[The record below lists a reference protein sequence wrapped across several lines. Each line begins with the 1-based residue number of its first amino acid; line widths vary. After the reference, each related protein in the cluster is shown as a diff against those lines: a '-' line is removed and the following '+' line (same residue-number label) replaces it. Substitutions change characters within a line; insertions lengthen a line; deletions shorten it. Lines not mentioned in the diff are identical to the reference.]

1 MSAELHPLAPHV
13 LPSFIGAA
21 DGSDPLFSAITVI
34 LVLAVLGIGVGY
46 LSLHA
51 IPERLAHKHGNTQ
64 SQLIMVL
71 ALLAL
76 FTHNNIFWVVAL
88 ILAVLKLPGFFNAD
102 SQYFRFVKKTD
113 DNGCRPHRTA
123 TRSLRG
129 GALSHAR
136 TDSLLVVY
144 GLTRLPVP
152 PLPPR

>member
-1 MSAELHPLAPHV
+1 MSAELHPLAPHA

-34 LVLAVLGIGVGY
+34 LVVAVLGIGVGY

-76 FTHNNIFWVVAL
+76 FTHNNIFWVIAL
-88 ILAVLKLPGFFNAD
+88 ILAVLKLPDFL
-102 SQYFRFVKKTD
+102 T
-113 DNGCRPHRTA
+113 PI
-123 TRSLRG
+123 RSI
-129 GALSHAR
+129 S
-136 TDSLLVVY
+136 DSLKK
-144 GLTRLPVP
+144 LTTTDADPTEPQLDHSEEAR
-152 PLPPR
+152 